1 MSDPVNKLLISEV
14 AYART
19 KKVEIDCQLDASEP
33 LIDID
38 GKIVDMDARNPI
50 YKITLEGE
58 GDKNVAFVTG
68 GSLAV
73 TGRET
78 GVTLIDGVDD
88 SETNE
93 GKYNDWKVSAINAP
107 SAA

>member
-1 MSDPVNKLLISEV
+1 MSVNKLLIDEV
-14 AYART
+14 DYART

-33 LIDID
+33 LLDID
-38 GKIVDMDARNPI
+38 GKIVDLDARNPI
-50 YKITLEGE
+50 NKISLEGE

-68 GSLAV
+68 GALTVA
-73 TGRET
+73 GFYT
-78 GVTLIDGVDD
+78 GVTMIDSVDE